1 MAVSAIPDRALTPA
15 RRAANASLTIEVVAE
30 QDEADS
36 SIFSAPVDPAL
47 LAPRRDAGARALRG
61 VIADWGGVMT
71 SPIIETV
78 TAWLVADGIDR
89 DSYRT
94 VMRAWVRQAYDG
106 GTETTPI
113 RALERGECTE
123 AEFEAQ
129 LAERLTRLDGT
140 PVSADGLLARMFAAS
155 RPDEEMH
162 DLIRAA
168 RRAGLRTGLL
178 SNSWG
183 GGYPRHLFP
192 ELFDAVVISSEVGMR
207 KPEERIF
214 KLAAEVLGLE
224 PGECVFIDDITDNVV
239 AAQAAGLVGVHHRT
253 ARETAAQLT
262 DLLGIPLPGRV

>member
-1 MAVSAIPDRALTPA
+1 MRGRARCA
-15 RRAANASLTIEVVAE
+15 SSASLIIGIVAE
-30 QDEADS
+30 PDEADS
-36 SIFSAPVDPAL
+36 SIFSAPVEPGL
-47 LAPRRDAGARALRG
+47 LAPRRGARARPLRG

-71 SPIIETV
+71 SPITETV
-78 TAWLVADGIDR
+78 TAWLTADGIDT

-94 VMRAWVRQAYDG
+94 VMRAWVRQAYAAG
-106 GTETTPI
+106 METSPI

-123 AEFEAQ
+123 AEFEAL
-129 LAERLTRLDGT
+129 LAERLIRLDGT
-140 PVSADGLLARMFAAS
+140 PVVADGLLARMFAAS

-214 KLAAEVLGLE
+214 RLAADALGLE
-224 PGECVFIDDITDNVV
+224 PAECVFIDDITDNVA

-253 ARETAAQLT
+253 AGETAAQLT
-262 DLLGIPLPGRV
+262 GLLGIQL